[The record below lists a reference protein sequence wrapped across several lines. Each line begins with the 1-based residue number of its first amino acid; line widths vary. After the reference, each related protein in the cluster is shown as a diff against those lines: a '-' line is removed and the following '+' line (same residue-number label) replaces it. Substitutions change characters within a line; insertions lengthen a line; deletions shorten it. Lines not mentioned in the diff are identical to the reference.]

1 MTDNFDKDLNK
12 WLCHEYAAAI
22 KPIIAN
28 SDEICVRF
36 EKITENLSEPLK
48 THFKIKWLLSAKTLN
63 YIYKWYVALHDAK
76 IHRDEADG
84 ENMKKSILEASG
96 YLFDYLK
103 YRKCAEYGEF
113 KNWYRGDLK
122 MNIKQR
128 LYDTLKIIG
137 QTPEMTEY

>member
-1 MTDNFDKDLNK
+1 MTGVQTCALPISKTAPPAGITNFVLKEGSIIDYGKRMTDNFDKDLNK

-76 IHRDEADG
+76 IHRDGADG

-96 YLFDYLK
+96 D
-103 YRKCAEYGEF
+103 RKSVV
-113 KNWYRGDLK
+113 
-122 MNIKQR
+122 
-128 LYDTLKIIG
+128 
-137 QTPEMTEY
+137 